1 MVVSV
6 VDKLLILNL
15 ATKEHRKLSYVCVCV
30 ELDVNSIIL
39 AKIIVS
45 LRGWTLL
52 CLLLM
57 SGNTVNVILV
67 ILLGIQLERAQGCG

>member
-1 MVVSV
+1 M
-6 VDKLLILNL
+6 
-15 ATKEHRKLSYVCVCV
+15 CVCV

-39 AKIIVS
+39 AKIIVG